1 MMGVWSGYVGGGA
14 KLHLRFCMQGQV
26 GDPYPLVL
34 LGLPEHRPS
43 QISGKYS
50 DFQVG

>member
-1 MMGVWSGYVGGGA
+1 MIGVWSGYVGGEA

-26 GDPYPLVL
+26 ADLCPLLL